1 MMHRISLIVATKD
14 RPDDLRTL
22 FHSLRG
28 QTAPPHEIV
37 VVDSSIEPVEP
48 VTLEFPDLNI
58 RYLKHWPPSAA
69 AQRNAGIAACDSEA
83 TLIGFAD
90 DDTTFEPNAFAVM
103 LDFWR
108 HAEPDILGAAF
119 NIRNYPQRAKSPLKH
134 SFLAE
139 KLGLYSS
146 TPGEVSRSGWQT
158 VINELP
164 ETRDVKWL
172 PSTASIFRRT
182 VPNSITF
189 DEFFETYSYL
199 EDLDFSV
206 SVGRAGRL
214 AVVAEA
220 GFFHLPSAAGRVSAR
235 QFGRFEIRNRLYF
248 VRKHQLSLSRCYLG
262 LLIRMTQSILGGMRS
277 LDLTLW
283 DRALGNAAE
292 LVITLASPTGEVV
305 GRSTAI

>member
-1 MMHRISLIVATKD
+1 
-14 RPDDLRTL
+14 
-22 FHSLRG
+22 
-28 QTAPPHEIV
+28 
-37 VVDSSIEPVEP
+37 
-48 VTLEFPDLNI
+48 
-58 RYLKHWPPSAA
+58 
-69 AQRNAGIAACDSEA
+69 
-83 TLIGFAD
+83 
-90 DDTTFEPNAFAVM
+90 
-103 LDFWR
+103 
-108 HAEPDILGAAF
+108 
-119 NIRNYPQRAKSPLKH
+119 
-134 SFLAE
+134 
-139 KLGLYSS
+139 
-146 TPGEVSRSGWQT
+146 
-158 VINELP
+158 
-164 ETRDVKWL
+164 
-172 PSTASIFRRT
+172 

-220 GFFHLPSAAGRVSAR
+220 GFFHFPSAAGRVSAR